1 MECVNF
7 TTYDQSI
14 DYCSFNLIDHW
25 SVKWPNRDDRT
36 RGTQLILSS
45 LNVILLRVKMKKI
58 LFASSALVAVAAA
71 GTAQASEPI
80 QLSVG
85 GFMNQWIGFADEDN
99 AGTDGRNNAFQS
111 NTEIH
116 FTGSTT
122 LDNGIEVGAVV
133 ELEGETS
140 SDQIDEQYLYVNG
153 GFGRLELGKNDS
165 AADAMQIAAPAVGPV
180 GINDGD
186 LTIWTNANY
195 LIDTSST
202 AGDQN
207 RATYYTPSFGGFRLG
222 ASFADDS
229 HRNGD
234 TTGSDT
240 SGNGMNIVSGGIE
253 YSGDFNGVSLGVSAI
268 AENYGEG
275 NVYGGGVNV
284 GFANFTVGGSYSH
297 VEDDYGVGERGTADS
312 DDTDQFDLGV
322 SYAMDAA
329 SVSLTY
335 GYADYS
341 TGADAGDSGEIN
353 TVDLGLAYALGAGV
367 AWKSSIFWFDEEI
380 DGGTDNDGYGAV
392 TGIALSF

>member
-1 MECVNF
+1 
-7 TTYDQSI
+7 
-14 DYCSFNLIDHW
+14 
-25 SVKWPNRDDRT
+25 
-36 RGTQLILSS
+36 
-45 LNVILLRVKMKKI
+45 MKKI

-71 GTAQASEPI
+71 GSAQASEPI

-99 AGTDGRNNAFQS
+99 TGAGGRKNAFQS

-140 SDQIDEQYLYVNG
+140 SDQIDEQYLYING
-153 GFGRLELGKNDS
+153 GFGRLEVGKNDS
-165 AADAMQIAAPAVGPV
+165 AADSMQLAAPAVGPV

-195 LIDTSST
+195 LIDTSTT

-207 RATYYTPSFGGFRLG
+207 RATYYTPSLGGFRLG
-222 ASFADDS
+222 VSYADDS
-229 HRNGD
+229 GRNGSFD
-234 TTGSDT
+234 SDVTDGAIGGLHDDT
-240 SGNGMNIVSGGIE
+240 SGDGLNIVSGGVE

-329 SVSLTY
+329 AVSLTY

-341 TGADAGDSGEIN
+341 KGADAGDSGEIN
-353 TVDLGLAYALGAGV
+353 TVDLGLSYTLGAGV
-367 AWKSSIFWFDEEI
+367 AWRSSIFWFDDEI
-380 DGGTDNDGYGAV
+380 DGGDDNDGYGAV
-392 TGIALSF
+392 TGIALTF